1 MSGITEATSN
11 LNISA
16 PKAKIGVIFYSTY
29 GHITQLA
36 EKVVEGVRAAGAEP
50 VVYQIQETLSEEILG
65 KMYAGTSL
73 KPKYPIIKPNDLKE
87 LDGFLLGFPT
97 RYGRAPAQK
106 KKKAGSDDFVVQVSA
121 FFDATGGLWA
131 SGALVGK
138 FGGVFTSTAG
148 QHGGQETTAYT
159 TVPFFVHHGISFVPI
174 GYVNQ
179 GLSKLDGVHGGAPW
193 GAGTIANG
201 DGSRQPDEV
210 ELEIA
215 EYQGKS
221 FASHVATFVRGKHAQ
236 AQDAAH
242 PTAHAAAAQH
252 TNLADLNLGAP
263 IGAATTVQP
272 AGTTA
277 FKPIEEARDI
287 KEDGYRVDEA
297 PKETVVSAA
306 EPAFTTPVTE
316 AVKETE
322 KPVASTPVV
331 AATSTPAAA
340 VPASNAEKITAT
352 EKPAQAAQTAPAGVT
367 STGKNT
373 TATTAPKKK
382 KAGLF
387 AACCGKGDHIE

>member
-97 RYGRAPAQK
+97 RYGRAPAQ
-106 KKKAGSDDFVVQVSA
+106 VSA

-131 SGALVGK
+131 TGALVGK

-148 QHGGQETTAYT
+148 QHGGQETTALT
-159 TVPFFVHHGISFVPI
+159 TVPFFVHQGISFVPI

-179 GLSKLDGVHGGAPW
+179 GLSKLDAVHGGAPW
-193 GAGTIANG
+193 GAATIANG

-210 ELEIA
+210 ELDIA

-221 FASHVATFVRGKHAQ
+221 FASLVSTFVRGKHAQ

-252 TNLADLNLGAP
+252 NNLADLNLGAP
-263 IGAATTVQP
+263 IA
-272 AGTTA
+272 AGTTGTA
-277 FKPIEEARDI
+277 AGATAIKPIEEARDI
-287 KEDGYRVDEA
+287 KADGYQVDETR
-297 PKETVVSAA
+297 KETVVA
-306 EPAFTTPVTE
+306 PAQPASTTPVTE

-322 KPVASTPVV
+322 SPAVAAASTPV
-331 AATSTPAAA
+331 AAP
-340 VPASNAEKITAT
+340 VDSNAEKITAT
-352 EKPAQAAQTAPAGVT
+352 EKPAQAPQTAPAGVT

-373 TATTAPKKK
+373 TAAVPKKK